1 MYVKIVTIYLW
12 IILTDMK
19 NTQANTLND
28 KLASQL
34 RDIGALFPRLRIA
47 RRITQSD
54 AAIRAGISRTTA
66 SLIENGSP
74 SVAIGQVLRYLDAIA
89 PGKKLSQLLSSNDP
103 SVLALEEDEQRKRA
117 RKLSPAEL
125 KALDF

>member
-1 MYVKIVTIYLW
+1 
-12 IILTDMK
+12 MK